1 MFNHCTIKPFWLFV
15 MIYNLIFRIFLT
27 TYYLFS
33 SNQGLLNMYNDVIG
47 KLNIIA
53 KWFIVLV
60 EWNTDGSPQIAKE
73 IMEVIDNENYI
84 TNYKVIEG
92 NLLELYKSFSSSVK
106 VTPKENDDGSLVHW
120 IFEYEKLN
128 EDVPDPTGKLQILID
143 VAKDIDAHLLSQQP

>member
-1 MFNHCTIKPFWLFV
+1 
-15 MIYNLIFRIFLT
+15 
-27 TYYLFS
+27 
-33 SNQGLLNMYNDVIG
+33 
-47 KLNIIA
+47 
-53 KWFIVLV
+53 
-60 EWNTDGSPQIAKE
+60 GSPQIAKE
-73 IMEVIDNENYI
+73 IIEAIDNENYI

-92 NLLELYKSFSSSVK
+92 NLLELYKSFSSTVK